1 MQNKTWA
8 ELEQEIHDAIIQ
20 HLSGES
26 KVETTPTT
34 SQIFLHIPENIRN
47 QLKTPLGDLI
57 KDVNK
62 ENILS
67 KISSESIVITVGD
80 KTTEN
85 MIDLGIRPQIQVI
98 DGLEKRNRRN
108 IPIDD
113 TIKTELT
120 CKNPPGQITEE
131 SMQTIQKAFSCER
144 PVRIIV
150 KGEEDLLVIPAC
162 MFAPEN
168 SVVMYGQPN
177 EGLVIVRVTPEIRS
191 KVQKI
196 VSVMNQGMM
205 IRWLYDL

>member
-1 MQNKTWA
+1 M
-8 ELEQEIHDAIIQ
+8 
-20 HLSGES
+20 HL
-26 KVETTPTT
+26 
-34 SQIFLHIPENIRN
+34 PENIRN
-47 QLKTPLGDLI
+47 QLKIPLGDLI

-150 KGEEDLLVIPAC
+150 KGEEDLLVIPTC
-162 MFAPEN
+162 IFAPEN

-177 EGLVIVRVTPEIRS
+177 EGLVVVDITPEIQA

-196 VSVMNQGMM
+196 LDTMN
-205 IRWLYDL
+205 